1 MQKFGVLIREKGS
14 SRIKDSKSR
23 NKASIN
29 IEPYAISMSY
39 MNFVTED
46 DYLDIT
52 KSIPEKSIDTRD
64 SRKKMG
70 NIL

>member
-1 MQKFGVLIREKGS
+1 MQKFRVLISEKGS
-14 SRIKDSKSR
+14 SRVKDSKSR
-23 NKASIN
+23 NKESIN

-52 KSIPEKSIDTRD
+52 KLIPDKSFDT
-64 SRKKMG
+64 
-70 NIL
+70 